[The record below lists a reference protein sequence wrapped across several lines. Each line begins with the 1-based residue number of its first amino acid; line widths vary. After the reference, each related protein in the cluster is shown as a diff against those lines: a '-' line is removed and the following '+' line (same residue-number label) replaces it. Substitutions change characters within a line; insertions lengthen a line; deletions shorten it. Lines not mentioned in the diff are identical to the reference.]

1 MIGFRSRRASELV
14 YRVFFA
20 LLFFFFFFIIVD
32 NLTFEVLSKM
42 ESRKNWFSVEE
53 GLHHVTRFGWIFFY
67 DQLTL
72 FCNCFVRLLTI

>member
-20 LLFFFFFFIIVD
+20 LLFFFFFITVD

-72 FCNCFVRLLTI
+72 FCNYFVRLLTI

>member
-1 MIGFRSRRASELV
+1 MIGFRSRRASE
-14 YRVFFA
+14 FIEFS
-20 LLFFFFFFIIVD
+20 LLFFSFFFFFIIVD

-72 FCNCFVRLLTI
+72 FCNCFVQLLTI

>member
-1 MIGFRSRRASELV
+1 MNLSSFLCSSFL
-14 YRVFFA
+14 
-20 LLFFFFFFIIVD
+20 FFFFFIIVD

-67 DQLTL
+67 D
-72 FCNCFVRLLTI
+72 